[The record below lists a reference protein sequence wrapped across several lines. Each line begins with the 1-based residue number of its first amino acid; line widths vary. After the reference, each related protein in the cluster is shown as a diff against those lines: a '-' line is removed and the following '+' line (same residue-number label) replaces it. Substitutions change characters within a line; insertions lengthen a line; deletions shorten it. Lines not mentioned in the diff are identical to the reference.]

1 MKLVRARKG
10 HYVDMVMNIQNVLMP
25 LLPLHKPD
33 DFDSPAD
40 GEEEEDGLKNFEEEI
55 LSDSDIESS
64 DESDNSY
71 ETNSDSDGD
80 DDSEEEDDDY
90 VPNPVRHQHDDMMV
104 D

>member
-40 GEEEEDGLKNFEEEI
+40 GEEEDGLKDFEEEI

>member
-10 HYVDMVMNIQNVLMP
+10 YYMDMITNIQNVLMP

-40 GEEEEDGLKNFEEEI
+40 GEEEDWLKNFEEEI

-71 ETNSDSDGD
+71 LEANSDSNGD
-80 DDSEEEDDDY
+80 DDSDDDDDY
-90 VPNPVRHQHDDMMV
+90 VPNSVRHQHDDMIV